1 MFSNNHK
8 KGGKMDLK
16 QIQNFIETDYL
27 EWNTYFKNQDKKT
40 EAFAIMLK
48 ISEETG
54 ELAREVL
61 RSFGYA
67 NQKRLDEPSK
77 LDSEFADVIINTIL
91 LGRCLDID
99 MPIALQRKMDMI
111 KEKIKNKGKE
121 ECSDSLCKDE
131 APGC

>member
-1 MFSNNHK
+1 
-8 KGGKMDLK
+8 MDLK
-16 QIQNFIETDYL
+16 QIQSFIESDYL

-67 NQKRLDEPSK
+67 NQHRLDAPSK
-77 LDSEFADVIINTIL
+77 LDSELADVLINTML
-91 LGRCLDID
+91 LARCLNID
-99 MPIALQRKMDMI
+99 VPVALQRKMDMI

-121 ECSDSLCKDE
+121 ECTDKLCRDE
-131 APGC
+131 QPAC

>member
-1 MFSNNHK
+1 ME
-8 KGGKMDLK
+8 LK

-27 EWNTYFKNQDKKT
+27 KWNTYFKNQDKKT

-67 NQKRLDEPSK
+67 NQKRLNEPSQ
-77 LDSEFADVIINTIL
+77 LDSELADVIINTVL
-91 LGRCLDID
+91 LARCLDID
-99 MPIALQRKMDMI
+99 VPLALQRKMEMI
-111 KEKIKNKGKE
+111 KEKIKHNKE
-121 ECSDSLCKDE
+121 ECKDC
-131 APGC
+131 GC